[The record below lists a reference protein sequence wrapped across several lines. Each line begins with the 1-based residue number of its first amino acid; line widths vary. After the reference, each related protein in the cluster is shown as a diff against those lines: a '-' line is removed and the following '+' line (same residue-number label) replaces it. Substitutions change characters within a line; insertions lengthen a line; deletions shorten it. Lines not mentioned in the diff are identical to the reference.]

1 MKIRTLISSLI
12 GLSIL
17 LTGFNAPLHATDTF
31 QNSITLDQT
40 KLIETIEGVC
50 PDDPIKS
57 KEIRINDA
65 IQKNDKTYLLWSYTC
80 VDSSV
85 GPGSIMISIKA
96 DGLWSS
102 YTVSSDRNFY
112 VDRNYLG
119 APNFV
124 DLNESG
130 VAIVWADRTANPG
143 KPDLIGKIFD
153 GNDPNALAG
162 TELFTIASST
172 ECNIGN
178 ILPVSTSNGVFLI
191 YLTNNGGVE
200 SCMGDLYAT
209 QFLSGSWQSPLRI
222 NASNEVSDLYRE
234 NNLAINSSGE
244 AYICYTTSPRHE
256 NPGNLVK
263 VVKFSAGDSSLEFSR
278 SYPNIETN
286 SAHYCSIEI
295 DQFDQPHLLVAEIA
309 WTRSAS
315 DSETSISA
323 NPASRNFREFT
334 KTEESWQET
343 EGSLDVIN
351 SDLDDSFTYASFCS
365 QCQERMT
372 LIVTSE
378 SSKIKLYSYGSDKNW
393 TLSRNFNEDY
403 DQDVQNVQEVWGN
416 STLGYTFLINNFAEE
431 LSGDFG
437 YQKGHFL
444 DVKPTFSPA
453 SVNKLLFSD
462 SIYEAASQIF
472 LDEFENIF
480 TRLTSR
486 GVIKVGNSIISMW
499 EDLGS
504 AATPP
509 RTIFIE
515 RILKEIPSCTDSNF
529 APGKPTGLA
538 ASSVY
543 TTAILSFVHS
553 QCGSSATQATVEVK
567 NVTTGATREI
577 IIANPGMSLEIPNL
591 EQGNSYAFKV
601 KLMNNYGAS
610 SFTSY
615 SNLVVAT
622 RPVNR
627 APIEIVTPIA
637 EALETNNKSETEKI
651 PEKNNLNDPEPS
663 SVLKISD
670 NATKK
675 LKSLGLRLDT
685 AQVIDEAKKPSPITT
700 TSSTTVKSA
709 KPINILGKKF
719 FEINIKSFTTERVK
733 AQVIIGKKIV
743 NLGYVTPTSDSVLK
757 LPPMNFKPGKYLF
770 RFSSLSGKVGF
781 LSVTAK

>member
-1 MKIRTLISSLI
+1 MKIRAFISLLL
-12 GLSIL
+12 GLSIF
-17 LTGFNAPLHATDTF
+17 TSQINSPLHATDTF

-57 KEIRINDA
+57 KQIRINDA
-65 IQKNDKTYLLWSYTC
+65 IQKNAETYLLWSYTC
-80 VDSSV
+80 EDTSAGSST
-85 GPGSIMISIKA
+85 IMISIKA

-102 YTVSSDRNFY
+102 HTVSSERKFY

-124 DLNESG
+124 DLNDGG
-130 VAIVWADRTANPG
+130 VGIVWADLTANPG
-143 KPDLIGKIFD
+143 RPDLMGKIFD
-153 GNDPNALAG
+153 GTDASTLAG
-162 TELFTIASST
+162 TEFFTIASST

-178 ILPVSTSNGVFLI
+178 ILPVSNSYGVFLI
-191 YLTNNGGVE
+191 YLTNNGGAE

-209 QFLSGSWQSPLRI
+209 QFSSGSWESPVLI
-222 NASNEVSDLYRE
+222 NASDEVSDLYRE
-234 NNLAINSSGE
+234 NNLAITSSGD
-244 AYICYTTSPRHE
+244 AYICYTTSPRYE
-256 NPGNLVK
+256 NPGNQVK
-263 VVKFSAGDSSLEFSR
+263 VVKFSDGVSSVEYSGN
-278 SYPNIETN
+278 YPNIETN
-286 SAHYCSIEI
+286 SAHYCSIEV
-295 DQFDQPHLLVAEIA
+295 DQFDQPHLLVGEIA

-315 DSETSISA
+315 GSGTSISA

-334 KTEESWQET
+334 IVEDLWEES

-351 SDLDDSFTYASFCS
+351 SNLDDSFTYASFCS

-378 SSKIKLYSYGSDKNW
+378 SSKIKLYSYGADKNW

-444 DVKPTFSPA
+444 DIKPTFSPP

-462 SIYEAASQIF
+462 SIYEVASQIF
-472 LDEFENIF
+472 LDEFETIF

-486 GVIKVGNSIISMW
+486 GVIKIGNSIVSMW

-504 AATPP
+504 GSTPP

-538 ASSVY
+538 AASVY
-543 TTAILSFVHS
+543 TTAILSFVQS

-567 NVTTGATREI
+567 NVTTGATREVVI
-577 IIANPGMSLEIPNL
+577 TNPGLSLEIPNL
-591 EQGNSYAFKV
+591 EQGNSYTFKV
-601 KLMNNYGAS
+601 RLTNNYGAS

-622 RPVNR
+622 RPVSR
-627 APIEIVTPIA
+627 PPSEIVIPKV
-637 EALETNNKSETEKI
+637 EALDTTKETETGST
-651 PEKNNLNDPEPS
+651 PEKNKPNDSEPS

-670 NATKK
+670 NATTK
-675 LKSLGLRLDT
+675 LKSLGLRLVT
-685 AQVIDEAKKPSPITT
+685 AQSTGDVTMPSPITT
-700 TSSTTVKSA
+700 TFSTTVKSA
-709 KPINILGKKF
+709 KSINLSGKKF
-719 FEINIKSFTTERVK
+719 FEINVKSFTTERVK
-733 AQVIIGKKIV
+733 AQVKIGKKVV
-743 NLGYVTPTSDSVLK
+743 NLGYVTPTPDSVLK
-757 LPPMNFKPGKYLF
+757 LPPMSFKPGKYLF
-770 RFSSLSGKVGF
+770 RFSSLSGKAGF
-781 LSVTAK
+781 VSVTAK